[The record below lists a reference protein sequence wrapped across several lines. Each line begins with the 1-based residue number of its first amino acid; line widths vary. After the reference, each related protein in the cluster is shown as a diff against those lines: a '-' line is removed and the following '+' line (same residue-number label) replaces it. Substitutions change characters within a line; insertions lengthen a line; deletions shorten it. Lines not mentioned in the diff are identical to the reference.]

1 MKIKKKLN
9 FTTVQHSIKHP
20 NYSSYRKQTYKK
32 LKTIC
37 VGYNTQETNFTM
49 SDFIRQSKKLRSN
62 VIERVELDISIYI
75 LKALLVREKKGYLN
89 TDCTYLLRNVFNSVP
104 YEVNIVLQ
112 SPVIDFIAR
121 DYGNPRRF
129 KRRNIRFLREK
140 PLPYSKVVFP
150 YIVGFIPLNMVIENK
165 YEYITNKIAEKNLNY
180 QGGRKYEKIP
190 LLLSFTL

>member
-9 FTTVQHSIKHP
+9 YTTLQYSIKHP

-37 VGYNTQETNFTM
+37 VGYNTQETNFNM

-62 VIERVELDISIYI
+62 VIDRVELDISIYT

-121 DYGNPRRF
+121 DYGNPRIF
-129 KRRNIRFLREK
+129 KRRYLGFLRKK

-150 YIVGFIPLNMVIENK
+150 YIVGFIPLNTVIENK
-165 YEYITNKIAEKNLNY
+165 YDYIKNKIALKNLNY
-180 QGGRKYEKIP
+180 QGGKPKK
-190 LLLSFTL
+190 LSNKK

>member
-9 FTTVQHSIKHP
+9 YTTVQYSIKHP
-20 NYSSYRKQTYKK
+20 NYSSYREQTYKK

-37 VGYNTQETNFTM
+37 VGYNTQETNFNM

-62 VIERVELDISIYI
+62 VIDRVELDISIYT

-121 DYGNPRRF
+121 DYGNPRIF
-129 KRRNIRFLREK
+129 KRRYLRFLRKK

-150 YIVGFIPLNMVIENK
+150 YIIGFIPLNTVIENK
-165 YEYITNKIAEKNLNY
+165 YDFIKYKIALKNLNY
-180 QGGRKYEKIP
+180 QGGKPKK
-190 LLLSFTL
+190 LK